1 MVYASLDAGVIKLLT
16 NPIFMRMAGTLVMA
30 IGAVLF
36 FVWIIRRLRT
46 QLTAPLDQRPAQSSS
61 ADFTLAAYQGVIQKY
76 KEQERELARL
86 RDEERQRAA
95 ATEKVNT
102 AVLSQLPSG
111 VILFNRLGLVQQ
123 VNPAAKGIFGY
134 ASPLGLHARDLF
146 KGISALRPGDTPAE
160 PGSAAILRILNG
172 CIANGQ
178 PAQRL
183 EADYLTPKGEARVM
197 GITLSPVRDP
207 QGGTLGVA
215 CLTSDLTEISD
226 LARQMRLREDLALL
240 GEMSAGIAHEFKNS
254 LATISGYAQML
265 RQEGDAATVHSFA
278 AKIADETANLTRV
291 VTDFLNF
298 ARPQSAESSDSE
310 PTPLGALIKE
320 CAQNCAVELDLSN
333 CSPAIVI
340 EGDPTAW
347 RQAFSNLLRNSAE
360 AARPGVPAQ
369 VSVIAEHEQ
378 NRLKI
383 TVRDN
388 GCGISPAQLEKI
400 FIPFF
405 TTKPQGTGLGLAL
418 VHRIITLHGGTI
430 KVSSNDQGTEFVF
443 TAPGGIAA
451 SVAAGATGSAT

>member
-1 MVYASLDAGVIKLLT
+1 MIKLLT
-16 NPIFMRMAGTLVMA
+16 NPIFMRMAGTLVIA

-36 FVWIIRRLRT
+36 FIWIIRRLRT
-46 QLTAPLDQRPAQSSS
+46 QLTESIDRRPAQSSS
-61 ADFTLAAYQGVIQKY
+61 TDFTLAAYQGVIQKY

-95 ATEKVNT
+95 ATEKMNT

-123 VNPAAKGIFGY
+123 ANPAAKGIFGY

-146 KGISALRPGDTPAE
+146 KGITALRSTEVSAE
-160 PGSAAILRILNG
+160 SGSAAMLEILNG

-183 EADYLTPKGEARVM
+183 ETDYLTPQGRARVL

-207 QGGTLGVA
+207 QGVTLGIA
-215 CLTSDLTEISD
+215 CLTSDLTEISN

-265 RQEGDAATVHSFA
+265 RNEADAATIHNFA
-278 AKIADETANLTRV
+278 TKIAAETASLTRV

-298 ARPQSAESSDSE
+298 ARPQSAENSLSE
-310 PTPLGALIKE
+310 STPLRALIEE
-320 CAQNCAVELDLSN
+320 CAESCAVELELSN
-333 CSPAIVI
+333 CSPGVVI

-360 AARPGVPAQ
+360 AARPGVSAQ

-378 NRLKI
+378 NQLKI
-383 TVRDN
+383 AVRDN
-388 GCGISPAQLEKI
+388 GCGISTAQLEKI

-418 VHRIITLHGGTI
+418 VHRIVTLHGGTI
-430 KVSSNDQGTEFVF
+430 KVSSNENGTEFIF
-443 TAPGGIAA
+443 TAPGKLAA
-451 SVAAGATGSAT
+451 PIAAGAGGSAT

>member
-1 MVYASLDAGVIKLLT
+1 VIKLLT
-16 NPIFMRMAGTLVMA
+16 NPIFMRMAGTLVIA

-36 FVWIIRRLRT
+36 FIWIIRRLRA
-46 QLTAPLDQRPAQSSS
+46 QLTESMEERPAQSSNT
-61 ADFTLAAYQGVIQKY
+61 DFTLAAYQGVIQKY
-76 KEQERELARL
+76 KEQERELARV

-95 ATEKVNT
+95 STEKVNT

-123 VNPAAKGIFGY
+123 ANPAAKGIFGY

-146 KGISALRPGDTPAE
+146 KGISALRSSEASAE
-160 PGSAAILRILNG
+160 SGSAAMMQILHG

-178 PAQRL
+178 AAQRL
-183 EADYLTPKGEARVM
+183 EADYLTPKGEARVL

-215 CLTSDLTEISD
+215 CLTSDLTEITD

-265 RQEGDAATVHSFA
+265 RQDSDAATVQNFS

-298 ARPQSAESSDSE
+298 ARPQSLDDSLSE
-310 PTPLGALIKE
+310 ATPLSALIE
-320 CAQNCAVELDLSN
+320 DCAQNCPVELELSN
-333 CSPAIVI
+333 CPGAAVI
-340 EGDPTAW
+340 EGDATAW

-360 AARPGVPAQ
+360 AARPGILAR
-369 VSVIAEHEQ
+369 VSVVAEYEQ
-378 NRLKI
+378 NQLRI

-418 VHRIITLHGGTI
+418 VHRIVTQHGGTI
-430 KVSSNDQGTEFVF
+430 KVSSNESGTEFVF
-443 TAPGGIAA
+443 TAPGRLAA
-451 SVAAGATGSAT
+451 SVTAGSEI

>member
-1 MVYASLDAGVIKLLT
+1 MDAAVIKLLT
-16 NPIFMRMAGTLVMA
+16 NPIFMRMAGTLVVA
-30 IGAVLF
+30 IAAVLF
-36 FVWIIRRLRT
+36 FVWIMRRLRT
-46 QLTAPLDQRPAQSSS
+46 QLTGSSDQRPAQSSNT
-61 ADFTLAAYQGVIQKY
+61 DFTLAAYQGVIQKY

-123 VNPAAKGIFGY
+123 ANPAAKGIFGY

-146 KGISALRPGDTPAE
+146 KGITALRSADASAE
-160 PGSAAILRILNG
+160 SGSGAMLKTLNG

-183 EADYLTPKGEARVM
+183 EADYLTPQGKARVL

-207 QGGTLGVA
+207 QGATLGVA

-265 RQEGDAATVHSFA
+265 RQEPDAGTVHNFA
-278 AKIADETANLTRV
+278 AKIADETASLTRV

-298 ARPQSAESSDSE
+298 ARPQSAENSLSE
-310 PTPLGALIKE
+310 PTLLRALIDE
-320 CAQNCAVELDLSN
+320 CAQNCAVELDLSG
-333 CSPAIVI
+333 CLPTVMI
-340 EGDPTAW
+340 EGDATAW

-378 NRLKI
+378 NQLRI

-388 GCGISPAQLEKI
+388 GCGISPAHLEKI

-418 VHRIITLHGGTI
+418 VHRIVTLHGGSI
-430 KVSSNDQGTEFVF
+430 KVSSTERGTEFVF
-443 TAPGGIAA
+443 TAPSKIGAA
-451 SVAAGATGSAT
+451 VTAGATG